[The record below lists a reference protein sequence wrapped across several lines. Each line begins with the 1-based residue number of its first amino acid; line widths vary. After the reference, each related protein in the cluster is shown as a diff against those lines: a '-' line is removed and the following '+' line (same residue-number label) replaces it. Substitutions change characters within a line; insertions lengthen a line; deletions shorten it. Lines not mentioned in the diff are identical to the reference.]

1 MPSFSRAT
9 AAMRCIFAACA
20 ISMSD
25 SMVFPGLRWWKAGLW
40 KMQGRSGLDGGQGPN
55 QNALGRTG
63 MDKKLSFAACLVM
76 VAAAAS
82 VQAQQTPGVTAST
95 IALGQS
101 APLTGANAELGNDIR
116 NGALAYFKKV
126 NDAGGVNGRRIELAT
141 LDDANQV
148 PRAEANSKKLL
159 DEARVFALFGYASAT
174 LSRPA
179 LPLVEQHKAPFLSP
193 FTGADPM
200 RVFNKHV
207 YNMRGSY
214 AEELEKIV
222 DHFVPL
228 GIKRFSIVYY
238 DDVVGRENFAAVDRA
253 LKKRNLGAVSVA
265 AFADRAK
272 PDIAGGLKEIAEGS
286 PDVVILTTLYKASA
300 DFIKLARSSGMYA
313 QMASNSFPGAS
324 QLAKEGFGVIVAT
337 VVPPPTKRAVPVVK
351 EYQEAIEKQLG
362 KKDYSFT
369 SLESYIAAK
378 VVVEAIRRTGPKLT
392 REGFMHEL
400 DNMKG
405 FDTGGYAVSFSPT
418 NHNGS
423 SYVELTVIGK
433 DLKFSY

>member
-25 SMVFPGLRWWKAGLW
+25 SMVFPALRWWKAGLW
-40 KMQGRSGLDGGQGPN
+40 KMQGRRGLDGGQGPN

-82 VQAQQTPGVTAST
+82 VQAQQSPGVTAST
-95 IALGQS
+95 IVIGQS

-116 NGALAYFKKV
+116 NGALAYFKK
-126 NDAGGVNGRRIELAT
+126 
-141 LDDANQV
+141 
-148 PRAEANSKKLL
+148 LL
-159 DEARVFALFGYASAT
+159 DEAGVFALFGYASAT

-179 LPLVEQHKAPFLSP
+179 LPLVEQHRAPFLSP

-207 YNMRGSY
+207 YNMRASY
-214 AEELEKIV
+214 ADELEKIV

-253 LKKRNLGAVSVA
+253 LKKRNLEAVSVA

-272 PDIAGGLKEIAEGS
+272 PDIAGGLKEIAKGS

-324 QLAKEGFGVIVAT
+324 QLAKELGKEGFGVIVAT

-369 SLESYIAAK
+369 SLESYVAAK

-392 REGFMHEL
+392 REGFMREL

-405 FDTGGYAVSFSPT
+405 FDTGGYPVSFSPT

-433 DLKFSY
+433 DLKFNY